1 MNAGRIDVSQ
11 VLLIVVVVVVV
22 VMRFRLVSSTRV
34 GALILCPSPTPF
46 SDADM

>member
-11 VLLIVVVVVVV
+11 VLLIVVVVVV